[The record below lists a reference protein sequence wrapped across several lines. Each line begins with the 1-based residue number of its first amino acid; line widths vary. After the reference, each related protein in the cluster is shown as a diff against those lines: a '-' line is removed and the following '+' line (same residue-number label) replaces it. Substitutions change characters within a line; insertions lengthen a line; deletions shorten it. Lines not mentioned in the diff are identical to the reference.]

1 MSDLLTEKELLRVLD
16 RAWKHDEPSSVFAQ
30 AYAQLVKIVEE
41 YFSEPMQV
49 DEDCP
54 SKEACV
60 YYLPGTLGPNCLYVE
75 VDEEL
80 FTWLYKFWHSW
91 NSSCSNELEKEGW
104 QAWQN
109 LKQLLTQKRTVTREW
124 MEHKAGY
131 LVERFSGE
139 CSLTTL
145 QRFGIMTVLTEKGDM
160 EDLLQ
165 ELGIKVITK
174 K

>member
-80 FTWLYKFWHSW
+80 VEKITELAD
-91 NSSCSNELEKEGW
+91 SCVGTDIDMQVDGFDLDEFKQELRE
-104 QAWQN
+104 
-109 LKQLLTQKRTVTREW
+109 LLTQKRVSREW
-124 MEHKAGY
+124 V
-131 LVERFSGE
+131 VEQYNEQFDMKVIWSGAIDFVIHI
-139 CSLTTL
+139 L
-145 QRFGIMTVLTEKGDM
+145 K
-160 EDLLQ
+160 
-165 ELGIKVITK
+165 ELGIEVEE
-174 K
+174 